1 MSHVYY
7 QGETVRQK
15 AEVKNVSGMYIA
27 PDTITIT
34 IKDPAGTL
42 VATDEAM
49 SEEDVGKYYYDYS
62 ILDEAEQGEWKTE
75 VKAVKGYKAV
85 EQDEF
90 RVVARL
96 VA

>member
-15 AEVKNVSGMYIA
+15 AEVKNVKGVYIT

-42 VATDEAM
+42 VATEEAM
-49 SEEDVGKYYYDYS
+49 SEDDIGRYYYDYF
-62 ILDEAEQGEWKTE
+62 ILDEAEQGDWKTE

-85 EQDEF
+85 EQDGF
-90 RVVARL
+90 RVIARL